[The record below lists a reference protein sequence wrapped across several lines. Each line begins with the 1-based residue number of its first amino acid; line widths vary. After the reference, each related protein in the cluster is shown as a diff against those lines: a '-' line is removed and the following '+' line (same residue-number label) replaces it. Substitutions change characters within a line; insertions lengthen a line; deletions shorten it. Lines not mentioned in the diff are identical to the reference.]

1 MTVPTPLRP
10 PPWRPFSFGVQV
22 AEVPDAR
29 YLVTVMASTKKTTS
43 KVRKQGGVKRAAKVA
58 GANGKRGAA
67 AKTTVRRYGRRGE
80 GKGGAGKSL
89 ALGAPDAPPVRQRIE
104 DPVQRI
110 LARYIPSLC
119 AIFGF
124 PAARLTVRGASK
136 DPVEMVQNSLREV
149 TLGSV
154 VWLGR
159 ELGLHWSG
167 LHNRQS
173 KAERGRTEIPELLG
187 AHRFSLGMF
196 ATRFGALTG
205 LADDPATGEA
215 RKPVGQVGAF
225 VRQAY
230 ELVRADAMR
239 DVGEAVPL

>member
-1 MTVPTPLRP
+1 M
-10 PPWRPFSFGVQV
+10 
-22 AEVPDAR
+22 PDAR

-43 KVRKQGGVKRAAKVA
+43 KVRKQGGAKKAGKVA

-67 AKTTVRRYGRRGE
+67 AKTTMRRYGRRGE
-80 GKGGAGKSL
+80 GKGGGKSL
-89 ALGAPDAPPVRQRIE
+89 ALGAPDAPPDRQRLE

>member
-1 MTVPTPLRP
+1 M
-10 PPWRPFSFGVQV
+10 
-22 AEVPDAR
+22 PDAR
-29 YLVTVMASTKKTTS
+29 YLVTVMASTKTTS
-43 KVRKQGGVKRAAKVA
+43 KIGARKRGAAKKTT
-58 GANGKRGAA
+58 NGKRGSA
-67 AKTTVRRYGRRGE
+67 AKTTVRKAGRRGE
-80 GKGGAGKSL
+80 GKGGTGKAL
-89 ALGAPDAPPVRQRIE
+89 ALGAPDRPQAIE

-159 ELGLHWSG
+159 ELGLRWSG

-215 RKPVGQVGAF
+215 RKPVGQVGGF

-230 ELVRADAMR
+230 ELVRADALR

>member
-10 PPWRPFSFGVQV
+10 PPWRPFSFGAQV
-22 AEVPDAR
+22 ARTLDAR

-67 AKTTVRRYGRRGE
+67 AKTTVRKAGRRGE
-80 GKGGAGKSL
+80 GKGGTGKSL
-89 ALGAPDAPPVRQRIE
+89 ALGAPDAPPDRQRIE
-104 DPVQRI
+104 DPVQRV